1 MEMLK
6 VVCALVLSFGTV
18 SWARAALPLEQL
30 FYKGQAVPFYGTAR
44 SERQQELLDIAKKTQ
59 FAERMARLV
68 NSAVHLKTNLG
79 VGFASC
85 GQPNAFYDRQR
96 GAVVFC
102 TEMLNLMVNLAR
114 SDTDLATADRTSFSR
129 VIDGAVWGI
138 FFHELGHA
146 IIGVNGVPITGREED
161 VADQFAIYFAAHF
174 VEPQGTPVVQPTI
187 WLFTQMS
194 KRVDIASADQDTI
207 KRLMSNEHSLD
218 QQRIYNL
225 ACWALGANSSRGYV
239 SAQYVSLPQER
250 AGRCSNEFATL
261 DFGVRKQFQKFLKV
275 RPQ

>member
-1 MEMLK
+1 MRRVLLGL
-6 VVCALVLSFGTV
+6 ALVLVASF
-18 SWARAALPLEQL
+18 ARAALPLEQL
-30 FYKGQAVPFYGTAR
+30 FYKGQAMPFYGEAR
-44 SERQQELLDIAKKTQ
+44 SEQHRQLLDAAKKAQ
-59 FAERMARLV
+59 LAERMARLV
-68 NSAVHLKTNLG
+68 NGTVHLKTNLG

-96 GAVVFC
+96 GALVFC
-102 TEMLNLMVNLAR
+102 VEMLELMVNVAR
-114 SDTDLATADRTSFSR
+114 ADADLMKADRASFSK

-161 VADQFAIYFAAHF
+161 VADQFAVYFAAHF
-174 VEPQGTPVVQPTI
+174 VEPQGAPVVQPTI
-187 WLFTQMS
+187 WLFSQMA

-239 SAQYVSLPQER
+239 SAQYVGLPQER
-250 AGRCSNEFATL
+250 ASRCSHEFATL
-261 DFGVRKQFQKFLKV
+261 DLGVRKQFQKFLKV